1 MTNRNTETGLTEWE
15 TRMAKLVGL
24 DESTPADM
32 EDGSNLDPPPQL
44 QPDANQG
51 VTQQPLSANPF
62 AKAGLVGAGTLAVVM
77 FAGGFLSQIM
87 SNDNPQP
94 TQNAIRSIPPQ
105 PKTKPQLQ
113 QLQEEVEG
121 LKTKLALSEQL
132 DAVKAAQQK
141 LRMVKPTPSTPRI
154 AAKPTSQT
162 QPRIPRDVSM
172 STIRRQPQPPQIRIV
187 EVPKIVKVDRVVER
201 IVKVPQPQPKLQ
213 PQKVSQPVV
222 QKPKPQPVVQ
232 KPKPKPTPRLPVLTQ
247 IVPPP
252 ALPPQPPLSIAPPPQ
267 PSPLQEWARLAKLGS
282 YGQVS
287 VGENQTVSDR
297 TSPQR
302 VQVARKVEAKQTPTT
317 PIRETPTRTARQ
329 STRKNPKK
337 IPVGSRAK
345 AVLATPIFGETTR
358 SGREG
363 REENVDKSVY
373 VLRLEQPLKAA
384 DGTVALPRGS
394 QIFTKINSISDSGLM
409 QLETVKIIMRENG
422 EIVEKSIPQDALMI
436 RGKAGKPLIAKQYR
450 NNGSS
455 IARGD
460 AVSFIAGGVGKAAEL
475 INRNESQVVFR
486 NDGEPIG
493 VTNVNRD
500 PSIAA
505 GILEGG
511 MKAVVPQI
519 TRRNQRAMSEMSRK
533 TNIWFL
539 PQGKEVEIFVNQETQ
554 F

>member
-87 SNDNPQP
+87 SNDKPQV

-132 DAVKAAQQK
+132 DTVKAAQQK

-154 AAKPTSQT
+154 AAQPTPEV

-187 EVPKIVKVDRVVER
+187 EVPKIVKVDRVVN
-201 IVKVPQPQPKLQ
+201 VPQPRSQ
-213 PQKVSQPVV
+213 PQLVSKPVV
-222 QKPKPQPVVQ
+222 QKPKPQPVAQ
-232 KPKPKPTPRLPVLTQ
+232 KPKPKLPVLTQ

-252 ALPPQPPLSIAPPPQ
+252 ELPAPISQQPLVEIAPPPQ

-297 TSPQR
+297 TSPRR
-302 VQVARKVEAKQTPTT
+302 VQVARKVEAKQTPTK

-345 AVLATPIFGETTR
+345 AVLATPIYGETTR
-358 SGREG
+358 TRREG

-373 VLRLEQPLKAA
+373 VLRLEQSLKAA

-475 INRNESQVVFR
+475 INRNESEVVYGG
-486 NDGEPIG
+486 NENATVVG
-493 VTNVNRD
+493 VRNVNRD

-511 MKAVVPQI
+511 MKTVVPQI

>member
-32 EDGSNLDPPPQL
+32 DGSNLDPPPQL
-44 QPDANQG
+44 QPDELTNSA
-51 VTQQPLSANPF
+51 TQQPLSANPF

-87 SNDNPQP
+87 SNDKPQV

-154 AAKPTSQT
+154 AAQPTPQV

-187 EVPKIVKVDRVVER
+187 EVPKIVKVDRVVN
-201 IVKVPQPQPKLQ
+201 VPQPQSQ
-213 PQKVSQPVV
+213 PQLVSKPVA
-222 QKPKPQPVVQ
+222 QKPKP
-232 KPKPKPTPRLPVLTQ
+232 TLPVLTQ

-252 ALPPQPPLSIAPPPQ
+252 ELPAPISQQPLIEIAPPPQ
-267 PSPLQEWARLAKLGS
+267 PNPLQEWARLAKLGS

-287 VGENQTVSDR
+287 VGKNQTVSDR

-302 VQVARKVEAKQTPTT
+302 VQVARKVEEKETATT
-317 PIRETPTRTARQ
+317 PRRETRTRTARQ
-329 STRKNPKK
+329 STRKNPKT
-337 IPVGSRAK
+337 IPAGSSAK
-345 AVLATPIFGETTR
+345 AVLATPIYGETTKSSR
-358 SGREG
+358 RNDD
-363 REENVDKSVY
+363 EEEDNNVY
-373 VLRLEQPLKAA
+373 VVRLEQTLKAA
-384 DGTVALPRGS
+384 DGTAALPIGS

-409 QLETVKIIMRENG
+409 RLEIEKIMVRENG
-422 EIVEKSIPQDALMI
+422 EIVEKSVPQNALMI
-436 RGKAGKPLIAKQYR
+436 RGKKGKPLIAKQYGG
-450 NNGSS
+450 NNSS
-455 IARGD
+455 IARRD
-460 AVSFIAGGVGKAAEL
+460 AISFLAGGVGKAAEL
-475 INRNESQVVFR
+475 INRNESEVVFR
-486 NDGEPIG
+486 RDGEPIG
-493 VTNVNRD
+493 VTNVNRN
-500 PSIAA
+500 PSLAA

-511 MKAVVPQI
+511 TKTVVPQI
-519 TRRNQRAMSEMSRK
+519 SRRNQRAISEMSRK

-554 F
+554 L

>member
-1 MTNRNTETGLTEWE
+1 MNNRNTETGLTEWE

-32 EDGSNLDPPPQL
+32 DGSNLDPPPQL
-44 QPDANQG
+44 QPDELTNSA
-51 VTQQPLSANPF
+51 TQQPLSANPF

-87 SNDNPQP
+87 SNDKPQV

-154 AAKPTSQT
+154 AAQPTPQT

-187 EVPKIVKVDRVVER
+187 EVPKIIKVDRVVN
-201 IVKVPQPQPKLQ
+201 VPQPQSQ
-213 PQKVSQPVV
+213 PQLVSKPVA
-222 QKPKPQPVVQ
+222 QKPKPQPVAQ
-232 KPKPKPTPRLPVLTQ
+232 KPKPTLPVLTQ

-252 ALPPQPPLSIAPPPQ
+252 ELPAPISQQPLIEIAPPPQ
-267 PSPLQEWARLAKLGS
+267 PNPLQEWARLAKLGS

-287 VGENQTVSDR
+287 VGKNQTVSDR
-297 TSPQR
+297 TPPR
-302 VQVARKVEAKQTPTT
+302 KVEVARKVEEKETATT
-317 PIRETPTRTARQ
+317 PRRETRTRTARQ
-329 STRKNPKK
+329 STRRNPKT
-337 IPVGSRAK
+337 IPAGSSAK
-345 AVLATPIFGETTR
+345 AVLATPIYGETTKSSR
-358 SGREG
+358 RNDD
-363 REENVDKSVY
+363 EEEDNNVY
-373 VLRLEQPLKAA
+373 VVRLEQTLKAA
-384 DGTVALPRGS
+384 DGTAALPRGS

-409 QLETVKIIMRENG
+409 RLEIEKIMVRENG
-422 EIVEKSIPQDALMI
+422 EIVEKSVPQNALMI
-436 RGKAGKPLIAKQYR
+436 RGKKGKPLIAKQYGG
-450 NNGSS
+450 NNSS
-455 IARGD
+455 IARRD
-460 AVSFIAGGVGKAAEL
+460 AISFLAGGIGKAAEL
-475 INRNESQVVFR
+475 INRNETEVVT
-486 NDGEPIG
+486 GENG
-493 VTNVNRD
+493 TVAVTNVNRN
-500 PSIAA
+500 PSLAA

-511 MKAVVPQI
+511 TKTVVPQI
-519 TRRNQRAMSEMSRK
+519 SRRNQRVISQMSRK